1 MHNSGHISILSFHGD
16 PNVGLHGFA
25 TDKYCLVGS
34 CATDQ
39 QVAEL
44 EARLKVPVFKIKLY
58 GTDLIGLFAVGNSS
72 VLLLPDI
79 IFENELQNIK
89 QIMEKIN
96 IKVITI
102 KTEHTAFGNNIS
114 MNDKVAIVSDAYS
127 KKSFETLKEA
137 LHGLKVEQHSLA
149 KTTVPGSIGKITNI
163 GAIFSTNL
171 SETEINSVE
180 KLLGFEIGIGTV
192 NLGNPFVASGI
203 IANSFG
209 FAIGSMSSGFEMGRV
224 DESLRLL
231 K

>member
-1 MHNSGHISILSFHGD
+1 
-16 PNVGLHGFA
+16 
-25 TDKYCLVGS
+25 
-34 CATDQ
+34 
-39 QVAEL
+39 
-44 EARLKVPVFKIKLY
+44 
-58 GTDLIGLFAVGNSS
+58 
-72 VLLLPDI
+72 
-79 IFENELQNIK
+79 
-89 QIMEKIN
+89 MEKIN